1 MPQSA
6 PSTSQEYWRP
16 ADPATARIARPI
28 LAEGSCPDCG
38 VEYSPGARFCH
49 ICGNERN
56 RRPAV
61 APAPMTFADFFDVAK
76 FPLAS
81 FDSTSAVPTG
91 GRTGRLTGTFTLHGI
106 TRPITL
112 NVTLQTPDLNADRLN
127 FSAGMTLKRSDY
139 GMNNY
144 MGIIGDDVTLT
155 IEAEFDRVR

>member
-38 VEYSPGARFCH
+38 AEYSPGARFCH

-61 APAPMTFADFFDVAK
+61 APAPMTFADFCDVAMIRRRFGLSVPCVVLFILGIVCLVIASGIGILYK
-76 FPLAS
+76 PETLVQWQAMQFWRVEWLLGAVAAMLA
-81 FDSTSAVPTG
+81 
-91 GRTGRLTGTFTLHGI
+91 GI
-106 TRPITL
+106 L
-112 NVTLQTPDLNADRLN
+112 
-127 FSAGMTLKRSDY
+127 LKK
-139 GMNNY
+139 
-144 MGIIGDDVTLT
+144 
-155 IEAEFDRVR
+155 